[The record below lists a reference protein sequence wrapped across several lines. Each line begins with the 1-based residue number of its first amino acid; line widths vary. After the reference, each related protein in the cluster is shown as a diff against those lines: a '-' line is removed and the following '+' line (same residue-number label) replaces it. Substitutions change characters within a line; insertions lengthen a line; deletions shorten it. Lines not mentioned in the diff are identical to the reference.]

1 VTATVESVPL
11 ITASILSKKLA
22 AGLDGLV
29 MDVKFG
35 SGAFAADLTMAR
47 ELAASIASVAAA
59 PGSRPWRCSTDM
71 NQVLGRHAGNS
82 LELHETSTTCP
93 VASRAADAP
102 GGADARSR
110 DVRLGRLA
118 ASDEAADAALLRA
131 LDSGAAAERFQRMV
145 SALGGPGDLLERP
158 ERHLVEAPVHHAVT
172 AGRHGF
178 VGAIDT
184 ARSASP
190 SWGWAWPARAGGPH
204 RLPVG
209 LAEVLGPGEALTP
222 RPAARHRPRRER

>member
-1 VTATVESVPL
+1 MHQVV
-11 ITASILSKKLA
+11 
-22 AGLDGLV
+22 
-29 MDVKFG
+29 
-35 SGAFAADLTMAR
+35 LT
-47 ELAASIASVAAA
+47 
-59 PGSRPWRCSTDM
+59 
-71 NQVLGRHAGNS
+71 LGREM
-82 LELHETSTTCP
+82 L
-93 VASRAADAP
+93 
-102 GGADARSR
+102 
-110 DVRLGRLA
+110 RLGRLA

-184 ARSASP
+184 RALGLAIMGLGGGRRE
-190 SWGWAWPARAGGPH
+190 PADRIDY
-204 RLPVG
+204 RVG

-222 RPAARHRPRRER
+222 DRPLAIVHAASDSDAERAAAAIRAAIVIAEEPPAARPVILERIGG